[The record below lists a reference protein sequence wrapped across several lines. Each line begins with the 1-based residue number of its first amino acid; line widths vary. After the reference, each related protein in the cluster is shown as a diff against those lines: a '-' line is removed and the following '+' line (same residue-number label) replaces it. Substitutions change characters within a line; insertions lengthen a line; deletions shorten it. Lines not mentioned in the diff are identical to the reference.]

1 MPECL
6 KCATM
11 KKGDGSPLD
20 FCSECNETSDK
31 RKKSIYTAEQRGV
44 TSEAAPIEEEQYDD
58 DDDETITYDGVE
70 YVIERD
76 TNEVYTMDEMELIGT
91 WNGSSIDWEDE
102 DEGPALHEEQKM

>member
-11 KKGDGSPLD
+11 KSKDGSSYV
-20 FCSECNETSDK
+20 FCSECNETKDK
-31 RKKSIYTAEQRGV
+31 RKTSIYTAEQRGV

-58 DDDETITYDGVE
+58 DDDDETITYDGVE
-70 YVIERD
+70 YVIERE

-102 DEGPALHEEQKM
+102 DSWKLHEEQKM